1 MESEPDQNIKLS
13 GTCWVLSSGFAAT
26 NLYLWVAVVY
36 LKNKVTR
43 SWEFNE
49 DFPKVAPVPEGEKPA
64 FRERLVP
71 VLASSPQQIRGQL
84 LPLIGKILHYDFPQ
98 KWPSYMDITL
108 KLLHANDIN
117 SVFAGLQCLLA
128 LCRVYRYKSGD
139 KREDL
144 DTVTQATF
152 PLILGIGNRL
162 VQETSTEAGEM
173 LKLILK
179 IYKHAVYVCMHA
191 LNWECGCLQNYVV

>member
-1 MESEPDQNIKLS
+1 VVS
-13 GTCWVLSSGFAAT
+13 AAT
-26 NLYLWVAVVY
+26 NLYPWAAVVY

-49 DFPKVAPVPEGEKPA
+49 DFPKVAPVPEEEKPA

-71 VLASSPQQIRGQL
+71 ALASSPQQIRGQL

-108 KLLHANDIN
+108 KLLHANEIN

-152 PLILGIGNRL
+152 PLILDIGNRL

-179 IYKHAVYVCMHA
+179 IYKHAVFVCVYI
-191 LNWECGCLQNYVV
+191 LNWGCGCLQDHAV

>member
-1 MESEPDQNIKLS
+1 M
-13 GTCWVLSSGFAAT
+13 VFAAT
-26 NLYLWVAVVY
+26 NLYLWAAVVY

-49 DFPKVAPVPEGEKPA
+49 DFPKVAPVPEEEKPA

-108 KLLHANDIN
+108 KLLHANDIS

-152 PLILGIGNRL
+152 PLILGIGGRL

-179 IYKHAVYVCMHA
+179 IYKHAVYVCMQT
-191 LNWECGCLQNYVV
+191 LNWGCGSSQNYAV